1 MKRCLAILLSLVLLL
16 GCFSAC
22 GNEKTTSTNPPS
34 ADNSGADNAASEQGS
49 ESEEPVEFS
58 ILFYAPADFN
68 PEDNAWVEEV
78 NKLTNAKINWIAYPQ
93 SNFEEKRVA
102 TMAGQDYPDVIIMN
116 TTSGGLN
123 DNLYSSMVKNGI
135 ILPLDEYLNE
145 ETAPNI
151 MKYTHESAWEA
162 VRDPN
167 GSTYVIPRCTII
179 REDYMTIREDWLEV
193 LGMDVPETIEDW
205 LDLGKAIASQDPDG
219 NGSNDTYAITDIN
232 TLITSSNTIS
242 IDYFA
247 RAWNAGKNWYL
258 NEDGEVFYGVFAED
272 GRFKNVLQFYQDMYA
287 AGALDPNFISLK
299 SATDTQQRLEQGA
312 VGALRLF
319 AGNLDRHLNVIR
331 GIDEDANLVFA
342 EFPTA
347 DNSEDYANETPIT
360 TNAGLYNGWALTTTA
375 EGKEERIIEVLDW
388 MLSDEGWNVIRNG
401 VEGVHYEMDGDTMV
415 RTDEYTTFSSYSGYI
430 QILRRPNDEDLW
442 LKGIIPETKDYQR
455 EWLNKS
461 VEAMT
466 EYQQNGLVGIQSAA
480 ETAFLKSDLYT
491 TEFPQLCIEI
501 IYGEKS
507 VDEWDTFLEKIYANG
522 WQDVLDEY
530 NAYYQEH
537 K

>member
-1 MKRCLAILLSLVLLL
+1 MKRFLAILLTLVMLL
-16 GCFSAC
+16 GCFTAC
-22 GNEKTTSTNPPS
+22 GKAETPATEKKEEQ
-34 ADNSGADNAASEQGS
+34 AGAPAAEQAA
-49 ESEEPVEFS
+49 SEEPVEFS

-68 PEDNAWVEEV
+68 PEDNAWVEKV
-78 NKLTNAKINWIAYPQ
+78 NELTNAKIEWIAYPQ

-151 MKYTHESAWEA
+151 MEHTHAAAWEA
-162 VRDPN
+162 VRDPS
-167 GSTYVIPRCTII
+167 GATYVIPRCTII
-179 REDYMTIREDWLEV
+179 REDYMTIRQDWLEA
-193 LGMDVPETIEDW
+193 LDMEVPVTIEDW
-205 LDLGKAIASQDPDG
+205 KTLGTAIAKQDPDG

-232 TLITSSNTIS
+232 NLITSSNTIS

-299 SATDTQQRLEQGA
+299 SATDNQQRLEQGA

-319 AGNLDRHLNVIR
+319 AGNMDRHLNVVR
-331 GIDEDANLVFA
+331 GITPEANLVFA
-342 EFPTA
+342 EFPVA
-347 DNSEDYANETPIT
+347 ENSADYANETPVT
-360 TNAGLYNGWALTTTA
+360 TNAGLYNGWCLTTSA
-375 EGKEERIIEVLDW
+375 KGKEARIIEVLDW
-388 MLSDEGWNVIRNG
+388 MLSDEGWNIIRNG
-401 VEGVHYEMDGDTMV
+401 VEGVHYNMEGDQRVT
-415 RTDEYTTFSSYSGYI
+415 TDEFKNFSAYSGYI
-430 QILRRPNDEDLW
+430 QILRRPNDENLW
-442 LKGIIPETKDYQR
+442 LKNIIPETREYQKEWLDKSVAAMQDYQQ
-455 EWLNKS
+455 
-461 VEAMT
+461 A
-466 EYQQNGLVGIQSAA
+466 GLVGIQSAA
-480 ETAFLKSDLYT
+480 EKEFLKSDLYT

-507 VDEWDTFLEKIYANG
+507 VDEWDAFLEKVYANG